1 MIDITKE
8 HVFSLAAGC
17 ELLPPRRS
25 GKKADISCLYRW
37 TTIGC
42 RGEVLDSIQIGATRC
57 TSAEALADFFA
68 RLSRK
73 RATRQT
79 QSASS
84 RRAKTAG
91 AKLDALG
98 IQADRT
104 RVIKMARKTI

>member
-1 MIDITKE
+1 MIDVTLERVI
-8 HVFSLAAGC
+8 SLADAC
-17 ELLPPRRS
+17 ELLPRRRS
-25 GKKADISCLYRW
+25 GKKPTISCLYRW
-37 TTIGC
+37 TTVGF
-42 RGEVLDSIQIGATRC
+42 RGEILDWLQVGATRC